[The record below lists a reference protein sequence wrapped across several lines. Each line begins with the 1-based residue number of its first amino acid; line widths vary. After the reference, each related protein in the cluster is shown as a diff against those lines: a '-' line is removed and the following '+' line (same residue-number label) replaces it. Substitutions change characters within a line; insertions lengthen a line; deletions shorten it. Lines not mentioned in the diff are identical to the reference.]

1 MRQRA
6 RRPIRRAIGL
16 TAGAALVLA
25 ACGSDSGGGTSTEAF
40 CENMSAIAESGDDT
54 TEEQDLAALQ
64 AVADVAPSEI
74 SDDMDQLLDVYEQ
87 LQAFDPEASS
97 EEEMGEFLAIV
108 GQLDE
113 PATKV
118 EEFAMENCPDLPA
131 DFFSTE

>member
-1 MRQRA
+1 
-6 RRPIRRAIGL
+6 
-16 TAGAALVLA
+16 
-25 ACGSDSGGGTSTEAF
+25 
-40 CENMSAIAESGDDT
+40 
-54 TEEQDLAALQ
+54 
-64 AVADVAPSEI
+64 
-74 SDDMDQLLDVYEQ
+74 

>member
-1 MRQRA
+1 
-6 RRPIRRAIGL
+6 
-16 TAGAALVLA
+16 
-25 ACGSDSGGGTSTEAF
+25 
-40 CENMSAIAESGDDT
+40 MSAIAESGDDT

-74 SDDMDQLLDVYEQ
+74 SDEMDQLLDVYEQ

-108 GQLDE
+108 GQL
-113 PATKV
+113 